1 MRTTINLD
9 DALVHR
15 AQALSDVRERN
26 DLLREALTT
35 LITHESARYIARLG
49 GSETQL
55 LDISRRRENGE

>member
-1 MRTTINLD
+1 
-9 DALVHR
+9 
-15 AQALSDVRERN
+15 VRERN
-26 DLLREALTT
+26 DLLREALNT